1 MKINNLTK
9 TYKNGVK
16 ALDNLNLE
24 IGTGM
29 FGLWVR
35 TDGKVFINA
44 NYFNATKP
52 DSGSIEFDGI
62 NVLED
67 QMGLRK
73 ILGYL
78 PQEFEYT

>member
-1 MKINNLTK
+1 
-9 TYKNGVK
+9 
-16 ALDNLNLE
+16 LDFRSE
-24 IGTGM
+24 
-29 FGLWVR
+29 R
-35 TDGKVFINA
+35 SGKVFINA

-78 PQEFEYT
+78 PQEFGYIPNMSAEKLDYFAQLKELLQK